1 MNIILHLFISWILLA
16 SYVFNSTYNLYINRE
31 YCKYNNCSSIYREY
45 LFDIFIVLVLLLILN
60 LIDKLN
66 EFLIETDKK
75 VIQLGT
81 RVEENII

>member
-1 MNIILHLFISWILLA
+1 MNIISHLFISWILLA
-16 SYVFNSTYNLYINRE
+16 SYVLNSTYNLYTKQE
-31 YCKYNNCSSIYREY
+31 YCKYNNCSEIYREY

-66 EFLIETDKK
+66 RFLIETEKK
-75 VIQLGT
+75 VIQLWT

>member
-16 SYVFNSTYNLYINRE
+16 SYVSNSTYDLYTKRK
-31 YCKYNNCSSIYREY
+31 YCKYNNCSEIYREY

-66 EFLIETDKK
+66 EFLTETDKK

-81 RVEENII
+81 RVEENIL

>member
-16 SYVFNSTYNLYINRE
+16 SYVFNSTYNLYIKRE
-31 YCKYNNCSSIYREY
+31 YCKYSNCSEIYREY

-60 LIDKLN
+60 LIDKLT